1 MYRFQ
6 IFSLSNTELKANK
19 KLRAFYIRLALII
32 VLNLFIASCNS
43 FEQGSYN
50 CLAYEP
56 KNRNAVSVIVSLS
69 NSAIYVME
77 GEKPLLVTA
86 TCIGRQDTPTPI
98 GTYEAFNKLP
108 RKRSNTYGFHVSGND
123 VRPGKRIDTPSKSKY
138 VGYPMPCWVEFKAGY
153 GFHTGYVHP
162 VPRTH
167 GCLRIHK
174 NVAPKFF
181 ALVDKGTPIKIAE
194 SFPED
199 KTIGKKIRRP
209 KDYTD
214 PDPKNSYMVSDKY
227 FDDLEL
233 KGSLFERDS

>member
-1 MYRFQ
+1 MRRFQ
-6 IFSLSNTELKANK
+6 IFSLSNTESKIHKNFQV
-19 KLRAFYIRLALII
+19 FYTMV
-32 VLNLFIASCNS
+32 VLVVVSFLNTNCNS
-43 FEQGSYN
+43 FGQGSYN
-50 CLAYEP
+50 CLAYKP
-56 KNRNAVSVIVSLS
+56 KNKNAVSVKVSLS

-98 GTYEAFNKLP
+98 GTYKAFNKLP

-123 VRPGKRIDTPSKSKY
+123 IRSGKRINTPSKSKY
-138 VGYPMPCWVEFKAGY
+138 VGYPMPCWVEFKTGC
-153 GFHTGYVHP
+153 GFHAGYVHP

-181 ALVDKGTPIKIAE
+181 ALVDAGTQIKIAE

-199 KTIGKKIRRP
+199 QTIGKKIRRP
-209 KDYTD
+209 KDYKN
-214 PDPKNSYMVSDKY
+214 PDPKSSYMVSEKY

-233 KGSLFERDS
+233 KGSLFKED

>member
-19 KLRAFYIRLALII
+19 KFRAFYIRLALI

-56 KNRNAVSVIVSLS
+56 KNRNAVSVKVSLS

-181 ALVDKGTPIKIAE
+181 ALVDEGTPIKIAE

-199 KTIGKKIRRP
+199 KPIGKKIRRSQ
-209 KDYTD
+209 DYTD

>member
-1 MYRFQ
+1 MCRFQ
-6 IFSLSNTELKANK
+6 IFSLSNTESKIHKNFQV
-19 KLRAFYIRLALII
+19 FYTMV
-32 VLNLFIASCNS
+32 VLVAVSFLNTNCNS

-50 CLAYEP
+50 CLAYKP
-56 KNRNAVSVIVSLS
+56 KNKNAVSVKVSLS

-98 GTYEAFNKLP
+98 GTYKAFNKLP
-108 RKRSNTYGFHVSGND
+108 RKRSNTYGFHVRGND
-123 VRPGKRIDTPSKSKY
+123 IRSGKRINTPSKSKY
-138 VGYPMPCWVEFKAGY
+138 VGYPMPCWVEFKTGY

-181 ALVDKGTPIKIAE
+181 ALVDEGTQIKIAE

-199 KTIGKKIRRP
+199 QTIGKKIRRP
-209 KDYTD
+209 KDYKD
-214 PDPKNSYMVSDKY
+214 SDPKNSYMVSKKY

-233 KGSLFERDS
+233 KGSLFKEN

>member
-19 KLRAFYIRLALII
+19 KFRAFYIRLALI

-56 KNRNAVSVIVSLS
+56 KNRNAVSVKVSLS

-98 GTYEAFNKLP
+98 GTYKAFNKLP

-181 ALVDKGTPIKIAE
+181 ALVDEGTPIKIAE

>member
-1 MYRFQ
+1 MYRLQ

-19 KLRAFYIRLALII
+19 KFRAFYIRLALI

-56 KNRNAVSVIVSLS
+56 KNRNAVSVKVSLS

-181 ALVDKGTPIKIAE
+181 ALVDEGTPIKIAE

>member
-19 KLRAFYIRLALII
+19 KFRAFYIRLALI

-56 KNRNAVSVIVSLS
+56 KNRNAVSVKVSLS

-181 ALVDKGTPIKIAE
+181 ALVDEGTPIKIAE

>member
-1 MYRFQ
+1 MYQ
-6 IFSLSNTELKANK
+6 LPIFSLSNIEVKAHK
-19 KLRAFYIRLALII
+19 KFRAFPAMVISMA
-32 VLNLFIASCNS
+32 VSFLNANCNS

-50 CLAYEP
+50 CLAYKP
-56 KNRNAVSVIVSLS
+56 KNKNAVSVKVSLS

-77 GEKPLLVTA
+77 GERPLLVTA
-86 TCIGRQDTPTPI
+86 TCIGRQDTPTPV
-98 GTYEAFNKLP
+98 GTYTAFNKLP

-123 VRPGKRIDTPSKSKY
+123 IRPGKRIDTPSKSKY
-138 VGYPMPCWVEFKAGY
+138 VGYPMPCWVEFKTGY

-181 ALVDKGTPIKIAE
+181 ALVDEGTQIKIAE

-199 KTIGKKIRRP
+199 QTIGKKIRRP
-209 KDYTD
+209 KDYKD
-214 PDPKNSYMVSDKY
+214 PDPKNSYMVSKKY

-233 KGSLFERDS
+233 KGSLFEEG

>member
-1 MYRFQ
+1 MYRLQ

-19 KLRAFYIRLALII
+19 KIRAFYIRLALI

-56 KNRNAVSVIVSLS
+56 KNRNAVSVKVSLS

-181 ALVDKGTPIKIAE
+181 ALVDEGTPIKIAE

>member
-1 MYRFQ
+1 MYQ
-6 IFSLSNTELKANK
+6 LPIFSLSNIEVKTHK
-19 KLRAFYIRLALII
+19 KFRAFPAMVISMA
-32 VLNLFIASCNS
+32 VSFLNANCNS

-50 CLAYEP
+50 CLAYKP
-56 KNRNAVSVIVSLS
+56 KNKNAVSVKVSLS

-77 GEKPLLVTA
+77 GERPLLVTA
-86 TCIGRQDTPTPI
+86 TCIGRQDTPTPV
-98 GTYEAFNKLP
+98 GTYTAFNKLP

-123 VRPGKRIDTPSKSKY
+123 IRAGKRIDTPSKSKY
-138 VGYPMPCWVEFKAGY
+138 VGYPMPCWVEFKTGY

-181 ALVDKGTPIKIAE
+181 ALVDEGTQIKIAE

-199 KTIGKKIRRP
+199 QTIGKKIRRP
-209 KDYTD
+209 KDYKD
-214 PDPKNSYMVSDKY
+214 PDPKSSYMVSKKY

-233 KGSLFERDS
+233 KGSLFEEG

>member
-1 MYRFQ
+1 M
-6 IFSLSNTELKANK
+6 
-19 KLRAFYIRLALII
+19 
-32 VLNLFIASCNS
+32 
-43 FEQGSYN
+43 
-50 CLAYEP
+50 
-56 KNRNAVSVIVSLS
+56 SLS

>member
-19 KLRAFYIRLALII
+19 KFRAFYIRLALI

-56 KNRNAVSVIVSLS
+56 KNRNAVSVKVSLS

-181 ALVDKGTPIKIAE
+181 ALVDEGTPIKIAE
-194 SFPED
+194 SFSED
-199 KTIGKKIRRP
+199 KTLGKKIRRP

>member
-19 KLRAFYIRLALII
+19 KFRAFYIRLALI

-56 KNRNAVSVIVSLS
+56 KNRNAVSVKVSLS

-108 RKRSNTYGFHVSGND
+108 RKRSNTYGFNVRGNA
-123 VRPGKRIDTPSKSKY
+123 VLPGKRIDTPSKSKY

>member
-19 KLRAFYIRLALII
+19 KIRAFYIRLALI

-56 KNRNAVSVIVSLS
+56 KNRNAVSVKVSLS

-181 ALVDKGTPIKIAE
+181 ALVDEGTPIKIAE

>member
-19 KLRAFYIRLALII
+19 KFRAFYIRLALI

-56 KNRNAVSVIVSLS
+56 KNRNAVSVKVSLS

-123 VRPGKRIDTPSKSKY
+123 ARPGKRIDTPSKSKY

-181 ALVDKGTPIKIAE
+181 ALVDEGTPIKIAE

>member
-19 KLRAFYIRLALII
+19 KFRAFYIRLALI

-56 KNRNAVSVIVSLS
+56 KNRNAVSVKVSLS

-98 GTYEAFNKLP
+98 GTYKAFNKLP

>member
-1 MYRFQ
+1 MPRW
-6 IFSLSNTELKANK
+6 LDG
-19 KLRAFYIRLALII
+19 RG
-32 VLNLFIASCNS
+32 NS

-56 KNRNAVSVIVSLS
+56 KNRNAVSVKVSLS

-77 GEKPLLVTA
+77 GKKPLLVTA

-181 ALVDKGTPIKIAE
+181 ALVDEGTPIKIAE